1 MRSPALDSAAAWM
14 ASRSRRE
21 QVLIAGLGG
30 FLLIAA
36 VWLLILRPLIDAR
49 GTAISRI
56 AAYEQVMVDVRAAG
70 ALGAPAPA
78 LSGPLETAIPA
89 QASTFGI
96 TPAVTPDGDVSVTG
110 ARYDS
115 VISWLAALEASG
127 ATLSA
132 VEIRRGAADGVVG
145 VTLSVLQP

>member
-1 MRSPALDSAAAWM
+1 MKSPALDSAAAWM

-21 QVLIAGLGG
+21 QILIAGLGG
-30 FLLIAA
+30 FLIIAA

-49 GTAISRI
+49 ATAISRI
-56 AAYEQVMVDVRAAG
+56 AAYEQVMVDVRTAG
-70 ALGAPAPA
+70 ALGPSVPA
-78 LSGPLETAIPA
+78 LDGPLETAIPA

-96 TPAVTPDGDVSVTG
+96 APTVTADGDVTVTG

-115 VISWLAALEASG
+115 VIPWLAALEASG

-132 VEIRRGAADGVVG
+132 VNIRRGAAEGVVD
-145 VTLSVLQP
+145 VTLRVVQP